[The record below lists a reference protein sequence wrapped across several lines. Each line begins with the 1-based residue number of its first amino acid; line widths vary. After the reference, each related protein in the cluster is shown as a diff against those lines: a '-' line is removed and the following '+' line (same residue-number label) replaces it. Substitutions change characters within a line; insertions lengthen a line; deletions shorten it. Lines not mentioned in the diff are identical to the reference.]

1 MKLVESSLSRLF
13 AMSLILSA
21 LPAHAIPPPPPAPP
35 ILRNAR
41 ITAMVQLVEAHN
53 GTVTKITKLCKV
65 SGKIPVYSDNG
76 SATRS
81 NTRKISGCNMTW
93 KGKNQSVSVN
103 GAIAISKG
111 PITFAIARVSVVPPD
126 AIPLCFICGPQP
138 LADSS
143 AEFKVS
149 GVPKSLTFNLN
160 PNPVSM
166 LNAKPTVW
174 LEAEI
179 EVEVIN

>member
-1 MKLVESSLSRLF
+1 MKLADLSRSRLL
-13 AMSLILSA
+13 ALSLVLSA
-21 LPAHAIPPPPPAPP
+21 IPAHATAPPPPAPP
-35 ILRNAR
+35 ILSNAR
-41 ITAMVQLVEAHN
+41 MTATVKLVEAHN
-53 GTVTKITKLCKV
+53 GQVTKITKLCRV

-76 SATRS
+76 SATLS
-81 NTRKISGCNMTW
+81 NTREISGCNMTW
-93 KGKNQSVSVN
+93 KGKNQRISVS

-111 PITFAIARVSVVPPD
+111 PITFATASVSVVPPD
-126 AIPLCFICGPQP
+126 AIPLCSICGPQP

-143 AEFKVS
+143 AKFKVS

-179 EVEVIN
+179 EVVN

>member
-1 MKLVESSLSRLF
+1 M
-13 AMSLILSA
+13 
-21 LPAHAIPPPPPAPP
+21 
-35 ILRNAR
+35 
-41 ITAMVQLVEAHN
+41 TATVKLVEAHN
-53 GTVTKITKLCKV
+53 GQVTKITKLCRV

-76 SATRS
+76 RATRS
-81 NTRKISGCNMTW
+81 NTREISGCNMTW
-93 KGKNQSVSVN
+93 KGENQRISVS

-111 PITFAIARVSVVPPD
+111 PTTFATASVSVVPPD
-126 AIPLCFICGPQP
+126 AIPLCPICGPQP

-160 PNPVSM
+160 PNAVSM
-166 LNAKPTVW
+166 LNSKPTVW

-179 EVEVIN
+179 EVVN

>member
-1 MKLVESSLSRLF
+1 MKLVKLSRNRLL
-13 AMSLILSA
+13 AMSLILGA
-21 LPAHAIPPPPPAPP
+21 LPAYAIPPPPPAPP
-35 ILRNAR
+35 VLRNAR
-41 ITAMVQLVEAHN
+41 MTAMVQLVEAHD
-53 GTVTKITKLCKV
+53 GQVTKITKLCKV
-65 SGKIPVYSDNG
+65 SGKIPVYADNG
-76 SATRS
+76 SATLS
-81 NTRKISGCNMTW
+81 NTREISGCNMTW
-93 KGKNQSVSVN
+93 KGQSQSISVR

-111 PITFAIARVSVVPPD
+111 PTTFATASVSLVPPD
-126 AIPLCFICGPQP
+126 AIPLCSICGPQP

-149 GVPKSLTFNLN
+149 GVPRSLAFNLN

-179 EVEVIN
+179 EVTN